1 MTRSFLLQTGM
12 VLSAALLTGGLVFGQ
27 AVSQISGTTK
37 DQSGAVVPGVEVT
50 AIKTDTGARRT
61 AVTNDAGEFVIPNL
75 LIGPYRIEEAKTGFR
90 TYVQTGIELQVDSSP
105 NIPVTLGVGAVNET
119 ISVEANATQVETQK
133 LG

>member
-1 MTRSFLLQTGM
+1 MTRSSFLNISRI
-12 VLSAALLTGGLVFGQ
+12 LSIAALTSGLAFGQ
-27 AVSQISGTTK
+27 AVSQISGTTR

-50 AIKTDTGARRT
+50 AIKTDTGTRRT

-75 LIGPYRIEEAKTGFR
+75 LIGPYRIEAAKAGFR

-119 ISVEANATQVETQK
+119 I
-133 LG
+133 